1 MNNFKTTE
9 IVSDSTGKEE
19 TKAPKRSVGG
29 KSKTLSDLDVK
40 TVKIEKM
47 VPDVAYPCTL
57 GQTKTS
63 TGTAAD
69 VSSKSGRDRSRK
81 SQHGAR
87 SISAHPQL
95 ESVAADGL
103 GAGGSKASKKQEKA
117 SAAIKSFPGISYCPQ
132 SNPLDPL
139 LTTTECI
146 RFYGR
151 LRGIRDLDQFLDRVL
166 DTYELRPYKDVQVRN
181 LSGGNR
187 RKLTVAVTCCGCTP
201 TVLMD
206 EPTSD
211 MDPVTRDM
219 VYATIEQ
226 LLLARR
232 AVVLTSHSVSEIEH
246 LCQRVAVLRAGQVIA
261 SDSPQR
267 LKSEHGG
274 YYSVTCF
281 CGPAQQAILS
291 RSLSQR
297 LPGARDLQH
306 YAHSLRFL
314 VRIRS
319 PGSLGDA
326 PLLSELFA
334 ILRDVCVNVARFSL
348 SRCRFETVFERIL
361 DSSESN
367 GSNGVHKDQQQ
378 QDGRKDLPSKS
389 PAVGGTLET
398 GYIHCG
404 YEETRT

>member
-1 MNNFKTTE
+1 MWLYICLTTVVL
-9 IVSDSTGKEE
+9 I
-19 TKAPKRSVGG
+19 ANRFF
-29 KSKTLSDLDVK
+29 
-40 TVKIEKM
+40 
-47 VPDVAYPCTL
+47 
-57 GQTKTS
+57 Q
-63 TGTAAD
+63 
-69 VSSKSGRDRSRK
+69 
-81 SQHGAR
+81 
-87 SISAHPQL
+87 
-95 ESVAADGL
+95 
-103 GAGGSKASKKQEKA
+103 
-117 SAAIKSFPGISYCPQ
+117 PGISYCPQ

-274 YYSVTCF
+274 YYAVTCF

-291 RSLSQR
+291 RSLNQR

-314 VRIRS
+314 VRVRS

-334 ILRDVCVNVARFSL
+334 ILCDVCVNVARFSL

-378 QDGRKDLPSKS
+378 QVAKNDLPSKS

>member
-1 MNNFKTTE
+1 
-9 IVSDSTGKEE
+9 
-19 TKAPKRSVGG
+19 
-29 KSKTLSDLDVK
+29 
-40 TVKIEKM
+40 
-47 VPDVAYPCTL
+47 
-57 GQTKTS
+57 
-63 TGTAAD
+63 
-69 VSSKSGRDRSRK
+69 
-81 SQHGAR
+81 
-87 SISAHPQL
+87 
-95 ESVAADGL
+95 
-103 GAGGSKASKKQEKA
+103 
-117 SAAIKSFPGISYCPQ
+117 
-132 SNPLDPL
+132 
-139 LTTTECI
+139 
-146 RFYGR
+146 
-151 LRGIRDLDQFLDRVL
+151 
-166 DTYELRPYKDVQVRN
+166 VRN

-291 RSLSQR
+291 RNLSQR